1 MNLVQI
7 MIAFVLAGI
16 TLEVFWTSILNAMK
30 NGDHRKLTGIS
41 YLWMFPIYA
50 TVPLIILF
58 IMNKF
63 GNLNIFLR
71 AIIYMVSFY
80 AIEYISGYIIKKIMG
95 VSPWNYRGYYI
106 KIFKKEYKANYK
118 GLICL
123 EYAPVWYLYGIM
135 GEYFIKF
142 LISLH

>member
-7 MIAFVLAGI
+7 MTSFIVVGI
-16 TLEVFWTSILNAMK
+16 TLEVFWTSIINSIRTK
-30 NGDHRKLTGIS
+30 DRKLTGKT

-50 TVPLIILF
+50 LVPFIYILG
-58 IMNKF
+58 IRYMQDI
-63 GNLNIFLR
+63 NIFIK
-71 AIIYMVSFY
+71 AIIYMFAFY
-80 AIEYISGYIIKKIMG
+80 LLEFTSGYVIKKIMG
-95 VSPWNYRGYYI
+95 VSPWNYRGYDI
-106 KIFKKEYKANYK
+106 KIFGKEHKANYK

-142 LISLH
+142 LMNLH